1 MKIFSNY
8 IFGLILLITFWISG
22 CKNELPEGVRKLIS
36 KDKEEVIVVL
46 CDVTKSLDSVEFIKT
61 LENSKKIMILK
72 PLAHIYYYHLGDNA
86 YPSILKYKQPY
97 IKLKKSEI
105 DEMMENDPLDFEVK
119 LIEAYNNH
127 SANSSCL
134 SQGFEIS
141 RKKFMEF
148 KPETDYSFRIVFL
161 SDFLENCK
169 YDFGI
174 LNLENSDLLISSF
187 ENLSKFQPG
196 YNLKEMNIKIT
207 LVVNTNHIFRID
219 PARHKSFWKEMMK
232 KYGYSD
238 LDFDDMN
245 FSGDLPKNL

>member
-1 MKIFSNY
+1 MKIFSIY
-8 IFGLILLITFWISG
+8 ILCVILLITFWIAG
-22 CKNELPEGVRKLIS
+22 CKNELPEGVRRLLC

-46 CDVTKSLDSVEFIKT
+46 CDITKSLDSMEFIKT
-61 LENSKKIMILK
+61 LENAKKIMFLK
-72 PLAHIYYYHLGDNA
+72 PLAHIYYYQLGDNA

-97 IKLKKSEI
+97 TKLKKSEI
-105 DEMMENDPLDFEVK
+105 DEMMENDPLDLKVK

-134 SQGFEIS
+134 SEGFEIS
-141 RKKFMEF
+141 RKKFLEF
-148 KPETDYSFRIVFL
+148 KPENDYLFRIVFL

-174 LNLENSDLLISSF
+174 LNLENSELLKNSF
-187 ENLSKFQPG
+187 ENLSRFQPG

-207 LVVNTNHIFRID
+207 LVVNTNHNFRIE
-219 PARHKSFWKEMMK
+219 PALHKSFWKEMMK

-238 LDFDDMN
+238 LDFDGMN